1 MSFIYSFKLS
11 NLIFSILFFLL
22 IVILFP
28 KLILTAIISGIL
40 FAYITQQSSLA
51 FFYYSQSLQQM
62 IFGVLCLCFYF
73 VKFIVIAA
81 VIAIIGFLTK
91 IAVVPFLLSFLI
103 ALTFLLFI
111 IGIFYSLGK
120 VRVISREGG

>member
-51 FFYYSQSLQQM
+51 FFHYSQSLQQM
-62 IFGVLCLCFYF
+62 IFGVLCFCFYF